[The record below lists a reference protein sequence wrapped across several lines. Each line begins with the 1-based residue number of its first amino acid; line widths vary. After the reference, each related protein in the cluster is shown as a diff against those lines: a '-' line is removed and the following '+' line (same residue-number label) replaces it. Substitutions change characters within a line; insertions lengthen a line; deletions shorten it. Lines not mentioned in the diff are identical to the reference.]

1 MWGLRSSDG
10 SPLPMVA
17 AMHWRLGPECR
28 WICSKKISGMWV
40 CGLFIFAYFC
50 GFPMSNR
57 ETECAYVC
65 LIIGVVSGFG
75 NYKYF
80 VMFITYSAVALLFK
94 AVTLLLFSIKAGASA
109 GDAWEMLGS
118 LLSSFKERCDVSAA
132 IAQAFQTEITFCTKL
147 WLVCTEILVIALGGT
162 MVAFSGFHLFLSSK
176 GMTTIEF
183 LTRPQFLTATVE
195 PGSCMSY
202 M

>member
-1 MWGLRSSDG
+1 
-10 SPLPMVA
+10 
-17 AMHWRLGPECR
+17 
-28 WICSKKISGMWV
+28 MWV
-40 CGLFIFAYFC
+40 CGLFFQHFC
-50 GFPMSNR
+50 SFPMSNR

-65 LIIGVVSGFG
+65 LIMGVVSGFG

-109 GDAWEMLGS
+109 GDAWEL
-118 LLSSFKERCDVSAA
+118 RCDVSA

>member
-1 MWGLRSSDG
+1 
-10 SPLPMVA
+10 
-17 AMHWRLGPECR
+17 
-28 WICSKKISGMWV
+28 MWV
-40 CGLFIFAYFC
+40 VHFC
-50 GFPMSNR
+50 AFLRVSHVQQGNR
-57 ETECAYVC
+57 VC
-65 LIIGVVSGFG
+65 LCVLGHRRLFQVLE
-75 NYKYF
+75 
-80 VMFITYSAVALLFK
+80 ITSTSWCLLPTPQWPSYSKRWLFC
-94 AVTLLLFSIKAGASA
+94 FSPSRPGPQPEMHGSCV